1 MKLRWLICILISLA
15 IHVVWLSQS
24 NLTKQSQAKST
35 VPPITIAQAEPVH
48 PPPARPMPQPKPE
61 EIKKDAEAQ
70 SQKFRPNIEKE
81 EPEKDKVQEATQ
93 KPPETEENEPEVT
106 TQPKEKLAQKA
117 PVEKADFKEETAQY
131 RKQLFTEFKDNW
143 QKVPELNTTIKD
155 LTLLPKIDAH
165 FGVKILAYSFVDSKP
180 GPPFIIF
187 NISDDTYQKVDSF
200 DFSVFSNRVKD
211 RMLYTQYREKLEKA
225 RQQYKINSLMK
236 VIGLVPAETD
246 HYFSVKQLRAVQL
259 AGVNLDQV
267 TITNAHYEPN
277 GTDGFNLIIDNVV
290 TTTGRTI
297 PIRDEELKFS
307 IVAMK

>member
-15 IHVVWLSQS
+15 VHIGWLSQS
-24 NLTKQSQAKST
+24 SLTKQSQAKSM
-35 VPPITIAQAEPVH
+35 VPSITIAQAEPVP
-48 PPPARPMPQPKPE
+48 PPPARPMLQAKPE

-81 EPEKDKVQEATQ
+81 ELEKDKVQETTQ
-93 KPPETEENEPEVT
+93 KPPVAEENKPEDIM
-106 TQPKEKLAQKA
+106 QPKEKLAQEDTA
-117 PVEKADFKEETAQY
+117 ENPDFQKDIAQY

-187 NISDDTYQKVDSF
+187 NISDDTSQKVDSF
-200 DFSVFSNRVKD
+200 DFSGFSNRIKD

-236 VIGLVPAETD
+236 VIGLIPTETD
-246 HYFSVKQLRAVQL
+246 HYFSAKQLRAVQL
-259 AGVNLDQV
+259 AGANLDQ
-267 TITNAHYEPN
+267 TTSTNAHYEPN
-277 GTDGFNLIIDNVV
+277 GADGFNLIIDNVV

-307 IVAMK
+307 IVAMN